1 MKGRLFAAGALGL
14 AIGYFGGYEVCLH
27 DSEIVGLGIMDLD
40 GGGRQAVVWEEKAD
54 ARRALLRQEDGT
66 CTTVHIAGR
75 HGLQDVL
82 DRLRIPDEVGA
93 DYLVDSL
100 EAGADPLAGSLEAQ
114 VETFCGEEVLR

>member
-14 AIGYFGGYEVCLH
+14 IVGYFGGYEVCLH

-93 DYLVDSL
+93 D
-100 EAGADPLAGSLEAQ
+100 PLAGSLEAQ